1 MALLV
6 AAPALAAFAVL
17 EAGAWLVVEDP
28 LQPARAI
35 LVLGGKVPFR
45 AMEAAKLY
53 KQGWAHEVWLTQA
66 SHFAEDLALAQLEI
80 QRSPEHVYSRMVLER
95 LGVPSTAIRVLSGTS
110 NISADEVRT
119 VARELTRYGGDRVI
133 LVTSSYHTRRVKVL
147 WHVLVGTH
155 PEAVVRY
162 TRDDAFEPRRW
173 WSDAADVSAVS
184 PEWFGLL
191 NAWTGFPV
199 KSEHW

>member
-95 LGVPSTAIRVLSGTS
+95 LGVPSTAIRVLSDTS
-110 NISADEVRT
+110 NITADEVRT

-147 WHVLVGTH
+147 WHALVGTH
-155 PEAVVRY
+155 PEAVMPLETTLSNRGGGGA
-162 TRDDAFEPRRW
+162 TQP
-173 WSDAADVSAVS
+173 
-184 PEWFGLL
+184 
-191 NAWTGFPV
+191 T
-199 KSEHW
+199 